1 MGWAKALLICLL
13 QPKPSTFAVLGFFI
27 DESADKGESIAVL
40 NLRSFLSRQSFAA
53 AQPKAAQSTPPKT
66 IFAVTLCPKR
76 SSGIESML
84 CRKKMFLNFSVT
96 EAEVLKNSR

>member
-53 AQPKAAQSTPPKT
+53 VPQRQLNQNPKRQF
-66 IFAVTLCPKR
+66 FAVCFCP
-76 SSGIESML
+76 
-84 CRKKMFLNFSVT
+84 
-96 EAEVLKNSR
+96 